1 MVRTVAPICV
11 LLSGTIV
18 LAVLGAVYVTTQDAR
33 HALEDRARLT
43 VAMLSGG
50 AGEALWNMDESAA
63 RALLAPLG
71 QDPDYAGSVLLNQD
85 GKVFAR
91 DGQATTPSDGS
102 SARRSDG
109 LIVER
114 LPIRRA
120 ASGGQE
126 ARPIGTLELDMTS
139 SRADAEVARR
149 AWTIVAIGAGL
160 LILVCGALAL
170 IIRGVTGPIVDLDRT
185 MGALANG
192 VHDVTVPAL
201 DRADEV
207 GRMAATVEVFKAN
220 AIAKVRLEAEQ
231 EDLKR
236 HAEAERKRSLRQV
249 ATTFDAEVKTVLSSV
264 SSTAQEMSS
273 SSQIVASTSEDN
285 TRLSSAATAIA
296 DRVGANVQ
304 TVATAV
310 EELAASIREISRQAQ
325 TSSQVAEAAR
335 TRTGQTVALVSG
347 LVGAAARI
355 GDVVTLI
362 TNIASQT
369 NLLALNA
376 TIEAARAG
384 EAGKGFAVVANEV
397 KNLANQTA
405 RATEEISSQVQAI
418 QASTQAAAAEINH
431 VTTVIGTISEISTT
445 IAAAVEQQNAATN
458 EISRA
463 LADAAQGS
471 AELERTVKGVAG
483 AAQRNGEAAG
493 VLLGAVNSLDR
504 RFEELHGEVDRF
516 LGTLTAA

>member
-1 MVRTVAPICV
+1 MIGILTRSLMVRTVAPICV
-11 LLSGTIV
+11 LLSATIV
-18 LAVLGAVYVTTQDAR
+18 LAVLGAVYVTSQDAR
-33 HALEDRARLT
+33 NALEDRARLT
-43 VAMLSGG
+43 VAILSGG
-50 AGEALWNMDESAA
+50 AGEALWNMDGNAA
-63 RALLAPLG
+63 KALLAPLSR
-71 QDPDYAGSVLLNQD
+71 DPDYAGSVLLNQD

-91 DGQATTPSDGS
+91 DGQSTVAD
-102 SARRSDG
+102 DG

-114 LPIRRA
+114 LPIVRA
-120 ASGGQE
+120 GSGQ
-126 ARPIGTLELDMTS
+126 AAKQIGTLELDMTS
-139 SRADAEVARR
+139 SRADAEVTRR
-149 AWTIVAIGAGL
+149 GWTIVAIGAAL
-160 LILVCGALAL
+160 LVLVCGALAL
-170 IIRGVTGPIVDLDRT
+170 IIHGVTGPILDLDRT

-192 VHDVTVPAL
+192 SHDVRVPAL
-201 DRADEV
+201 DRSDEV
-207 GRMAATVEVFKAN
+207 GRMAATVEIFKAN

-231 EDLKR
+231 EEMKR
-236 HAEAERKRSLRQV
+236 QAEIERKRSLRQV
-249 ATTFDAEVKTVLSSV
+249 ATTFDAEVKTVLASV
-264 SSTAQEMSS
+264 STTAEEMSS
-273 SSQIVASTSEDN
+273 SSQIVASTAEDN
-285 TRLSSAATAIA
+285 TRLSSAATEIA
-296 DRVGANVQ
+296 DRVSANVQ

-325 TSSQVAEAAR
+325 TSSQVAEAAK

-362 TNIASQT
+362 TSIASQT

-418 QASTQAAAAEINH
+418 QASTQAAAAEISH
-431 VTTVIGTISEISTT
+431 VTGVIGTISEISTS

-463 LADAAQGS
+463 LSSAAQGS
-471 AELERTVKGVAG
+471 TQLEQTVKGVAG

-493 VLLGAVNSLDR
+493 ILLGAVNSLDR
-504 RFEELHGEVDRF
+504 RFGELRSEVDRF
-516 LGTLTAA
+516 LGKLTVA